1 MILSARPASNDW
13 SDFFAFRDQAQVPA
27 DFMADRPLN
36 GALDLPDPFVRGR
49 TPGLDARVA
58 SVPPGQICI
67 SAVTRG
73 ELLYG
78 LKLKDGAHRLAQVVE
93 QFLSRV
99 RCLPWDEAAAT
110 HFATIAA
117 DLHKAGTPIGSMDAM
132 LAAHAIAAGAVFVTN
147 NGRHLDRVP
156 GLAAENWVR
165 GH

>member
-1 MILSARPASNDW
+1 M
-13 SDFFAFRDQAQVPA
+13 
-27 DFMADRPLN
+27 MALYM
-36 GALDLPDPFVRGR
+36 LDTDAVSYLVRGK
-49 TPGLDARVA
+49 TPTLDARVA
-58 SVPPGQICI
+58 SVPPGQVCI

-110 HFATIAA
+110 HFAIVAA

-132 LAAHAIAAGAVFVTN
+132 IAGHAISAGAVLVTN
-147 NGRHLDRVP
+147 NGRHFERVA
-156 GLAAENWVR
+156 GLNALNWT
-165 GH
+165 HSH